1 MHILTGKIDAGRVGG
16 LCDLRDGI
24 VYRNLNELEP
34 KG

>member
-1 MHILTGKIDAGRVGG
+1 MLGGVGG